1 MMSEMNHY
9 RATILLQQRRYPD
22 AERELRTAL
31 VLDPD
36 NTHLQLL
43 LTICLIEQDKME
55 EAEQNIQDVL
65 HQEPDNDYALYVF
78 SKIKLQQED
87 YDGAERLLKQA
98 VQLSPN
104 EPDYYGLLA
113 SIFLQKKNF
122 HLALEYAE
130 KGLALNGEHILCLNM
145 RSAAL
150 LKLKRKD
157 EAFQTIE
164 KALEKDPENEFT
176 HINYGWSHLE
186 RGRHKEALSH
196 FREALRL
203 NPNSSPA
210 KSGLVETMKARY
222 WLYRMFLKYA
232 FWMSRLSSRNQW
244 IFIIGLYVLIRI
256 LRGLADQNEVLGML
270 IAPIVILYLIFALS
284 SWFIMPLS
292 NLILRLNPYGR
303 YALNKE
309 ETLAS
314 NLVGFSLLLGIAGG
328 LLYAVTGH
336 LMAAA
341 LLVFGIVMM
350 IPTGSMFNPSKDKKK
365 KTLIWYTIG
374 LGVTGA
380 IGITLGLFNMVAF
393 NIAAVAF
400 GLGIFAYQWV
410 ANAMMIR

>member
-1 MMSEMNHY
+1 MSEMNHY

-31 VLDPD
+31 ILDPD
-36 NTHLQLL
+36 NSYLQLL

-55 EAEQNIQDVL
+55 EAEQKIQDVL
-65 HQEPDNDYALYVF
+65 HREPDNDYALYVF
-78 SKIKLQQED
+78 SKIKLQRED
-87 YDGAERLLKQA
+87 YKGAEQLLKQA
-98 VQLSPN
+98 IHLSPN

-113 SIFLQKKNF
+113 SIYLQKKDF
-122 HLALEYAE
+122 QLALEYAE
-130 KGLALNGEHILCLNM
+130 KGLALDGEHILCLNM
-145 RSAAL
+145 RSTAL

-157 EAFQTIE
+157 EAFRTIE

-176 HINYGWSHLE
+176 HINYGWGYLE
-186 RGRHKEALSH
+186 RNRHKEALGH

-203 NPNSSPA
+203 NPNSAPA
-210 KSGLVETMKARY
+210 KSGLVETMKAKY

-244 IFIIGLYVLIRI
+244 IFIIGLYVLIRV
-256 LRGLADQNEVLGML
+256 LRGLSEQNEILGAL
-270 IAPIVILYLIFALS
+270 IGPIVVLYLIFALS

-292 NLILRLNPYGR
+292 NLMLRLNPYGR

-314 NLVGFSLLLGIAGG
+314 NLVGISLLLGIAGG
-328 LLYAVTGH
+328 ILYAFTGH
-336 LMAAA
+336 LTAAA
-341 LLVFGIVMM
+341 LMVFGIVMM
-350 IPTGSMFNPSKDKKK
+350 IPTGSMFNPSMEKKK

-374 LGVTGA
+374 LATTGI
-380 IGITLGLFNMVAF
+380 IGITLGWFNVMAF